1 MDFSVSRA
9 PVIWSSFVSWLKPP
23 YLYIIINAI
32 IIIIAASSRLY
43 QNDHVSSTDS
53 TPSDVEYEMKYEQQ
67 QMIVMAEEENKAP
80 VFEEQSV
87 VVSGDDAQVEV
98 GNYGDAAP
106 WTPPQRTGSLEIL
119 TDFDLLAEE
128 EKPLVSARF
137 GRRKRIKS
145 SPEGISYLNFY
156 FFNFLK
162 YLDVILSYITLCWI
176 I

>member
-80 VFEEQSV
+80 VFEEKSI

-106 WTPPQRTGSLEIL
+106 WTPPQRTDSLEIL

>member
-32 IIIIAASSRLY
+32 IIIIAASSHLY
-43 QNDHVSSTDS
+43 QNDHVPSTDS

-67 QMIVMAEEENKAP
+67 QMIVVAEEENKAT
-80 VFEEQSV
+80 VFEEKSV

-106 WTPPQRTGSLEIL
+106 WTPPQRTDSLEIL
-119 TDFDLLAEE
+119 TDFHLLAEE

-137 GRRKRIKS
+137 GHRKPIKS
-145 SPEGISYLNFY
+145 SPEGISFLKFY